1 MFLIFDKK
9 GKSIFAKKRS
19 MSNIYIGYHFTVEPK
34 ITNDSEQAKQLGS
47 EILIAELGET
57 AFESFTETETGVSA
71 FVQKEL
77 WNENILENIQI
88 LQSEEFK
95 IDYTFEEIDPIN
107 WNEEWEKNFEA
118 IDVEGNCHVRAPFHP
133 KTDAEFDI
141 LIEPKM
147 SFGTG
152 HHETTHMM
160 IQHLLETEVT
170 GMKTLDMGCGTA
182 ILAILAEMKGAQP
195 IDAID
200 IDNWCYLNSI
210 ENAERNNCK
219 HITVYEGDASLLRDK
234 KYDLII
240 ANINRN
246 ILLNDMQSYVDCLN
260 PKGTLLLSGFYE
272 QDISFIDAS
281 CTEKGLTYVKKLER
295 NNWVSLKYV
304 N

>member
-1 MFLIFDKK
+1 
-9 GKSIFAKKRS
+9 
-19 MSNIYIGYHFTVEPK
+19 MSNIYIGYHFKVEPK
-34 ITNDSEQAKQLGS
+34 ELGT
-47 EILIAELGET
+47 EILIAELGEKP
-57 AFESFTETETGVSA
+57 FESFIETEDGFSA
-71 FVQKEL
+71 YIQKEF
-77 WNENILENIQI
+77 WTENVLDGIYLLE
-88 LQSEEFK
+88 SPEF
-95 IDYTFEEIDPIN
+95 IISYSFEEIEQVN
-107 WNEEWEKNFEA
+107 WNEEWEKNFEP
-118 IDVEGNCHVRAPFHP
+118 IDVDGKCHVRAPFHP
-133 KTDAEFDI
+133 KTGAEFDI
-141 LIEPKM
+141 VIEPKM

-160 IQHLLETEVT
+160 IQHLLDMEVT

-210 ENAERNNCK
+210 ENAERNNCS
-219 HITVYEGDASLLRDK
+219 HISVYEGDAALLKDK

-246 ILLNDMQSYVDCLN
+246 ILLNDMQHYVDCLN
-260 PKGTLLLSGFYE
+260 ANGVLLLSGFYNE
-272 QDISFIDAS
+272 DIPFIDAS
-281 CTEKGLTYVKKLER
+281 CTEKGLTFVKKLER